1 MRPNLPKNATLKKK
15 IGRKEVQFPLH
26 FLSNHRGELAPYR
39 TVEDLVFNL
48 DGPHPTAID
57 TIEVHLRKVSWK
69 FRKSRYSYSIFI
81 GASVLDQ
88 ILCDKIRDTTVA
100 DPIKAALSLIREEER
115 TPLIARGPA
124 LVAQRI
130 SL

>member
-15 IGRKEVQFPLH
+15 IGRKEVQSPLH

-69 FRKSRYSYSIFI
+69 FRKSRYSYSISKGSVTNSWI
-81 GASVLDQ
+81 GFRKPGSLQVSAS
-88 ILCDKIRDTTVA
+88 KH
-100 DPIKAALSLIREEER
+100 
-115 TPLIARGPA
+115 
-124 LVAQRI
+124 
-130 SL
+130 